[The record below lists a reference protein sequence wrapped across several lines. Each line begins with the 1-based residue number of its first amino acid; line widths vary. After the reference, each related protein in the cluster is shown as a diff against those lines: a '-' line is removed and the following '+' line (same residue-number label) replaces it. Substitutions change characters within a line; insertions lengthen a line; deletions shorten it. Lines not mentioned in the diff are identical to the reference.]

1 VAANDLLT
9 FKAVRDTDILMADAP
24 IILRSGTHKSRGD
37 IIELRP
43 NLLVMRGRHFHDRAV
58 VYGDIS
64 DLEVSE
70 WRGQDSVFPGSPEAI
85 LMSFTFFRVPEF
97 IGRQKR
103 DPRVPDSY
111 YLSEQFAFDLTRRT
125 EVLEIVTIIDERRRS
140 SNPAVPAYRHTFYDR
155 SAR

>member
-1 VAANDLLT
+1 
-9 FKAVRDTDILMADAP
+9 
-24 IILRSGTHKSRGD
+24 
-37 IIELRP
+37 
-43 NLLVMRGRHFHDRAV
+43 
-58 VYGDIS
+58 
-64 DLEVSE
+64 
-70 WRGQDSVFPGSPEAI
+70 
-85 LMSFTFFRVPEF
+85 MSFTFFRVPEF